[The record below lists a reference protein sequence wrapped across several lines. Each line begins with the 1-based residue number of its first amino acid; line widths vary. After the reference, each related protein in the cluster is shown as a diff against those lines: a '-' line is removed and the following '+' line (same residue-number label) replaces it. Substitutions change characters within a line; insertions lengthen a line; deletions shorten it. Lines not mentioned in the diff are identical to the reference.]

1 MRLRKRMLS
10 RSEAKNKSFDD
21 ALAEQRGRGSSSAA
35 FPIELRGCSLWR
47 RSRLARGLTS
57 GVYWE

>member
-21 ALAEQRGRGSSSAA
+21 ALAEQRGRGPA
-35 FPIELRGCSLWR
+35 PRLWR